1 MDHVLLTRFNLPS
14 AGVESTFR
22 TRDGWLEGRV
32 ALFER
37 YCLPSVARQSHP
49 NAKWLIYFDPDSPH
63 WLKQWIASSCNEQF
77 VPVFRAE
84 VDRTCLLSDI
94 ERLFP
99 SKSRHL
105 MTTNLDNDDG
115 LGRDFV
121 ARLQKTDRT
130 APRRAVYL
138 TRGLIKDASGV
149 YLRRDREN
157 AFCSVL
163 ETWDE
168 PVTCWTD
175 WHNRL
180 QLSMPMVQIGGA
192 PAWLQV
198 VHGTNVSNRVRGML
212 VSPDR
217 YRDDF
222 VGLDDVP
229 AAPVRQVWADRVAR
243 MPVRTTRDA
252 CRTTV
257 RRTAVAVLG
266 KDGFNA
272 AKARLAGVKA
282 ASS

>member
-14 AGVESTFR
+14 EGVESTFR

-37 YCLPSVARQSHP
+37 YCLPSVARQSRSSV
-49 NAKWLIYFDPDSPH
+49 NWLIYFDPNSPQ
-63 WLKQWIASSCNEQF
+63 WLKQWIDSSCSDRF
-77 VPVFRAE
+77 VPIFRAHVGR
-84 VDRTCLLSDI
+84 VDLLADI
-94 ERLFP
+94 ETLFH
-99 SKSRHL
+99 SKSRRL

-121 ARLQKTDRT
+121 ARLHRTDP
-130 APRRAVYL
+130 AVPRAAVYL
-138 TRGLIKDASGV
+138 TRGLIKDASGL

-180 QLSMPMVQIGGA
+180 HLSMPMVQIGGA

-229 AAPVRQVWADRVAR
+229 VTPARHVWADRVGR
-243 MPVRTTRDA
+243 MPVRSTRDA
-252 CRTTV
+252 CRTTA

-282 ASS
+282 PS